1 MALLTACDPSKDE
14 ISNPGAGITSEELGA
29 GFTATQYSDD
39 TYATEQADGNYFK
52 YSTNPVRVVEI
63 YQLNEDSSK
72 NVLSKGASSGT
83 FKLAPKRGGSP
94 DQTYYIRTKGFDG
107 SDVIAEKKVTV
118 FVPTDLEPAV
128 RIIASDAYG
137 YKIWKWDTSWRA
149 DGGAW
154 GSMGYAPG
162 DGESFVN
169 GGNGIWWACAPADLT
184 GQMKHSDTGN
194 ATGEEDPNAYMEI
207 HDDGTIIT
215 RDANG
220 AQIRKG
226 KYSITDYKNGERNVP
241 SVDGSQANWAVGNL
255 HTDAGTILWPFKIN
269 GGGEKPTDFAIMQLT
284 PNKLKL
290 IYAAPGTGSWKEA
303 TWWAF
308 TSESDAEGALTDFGE
323 KSWTWDVD
331 WRADGGAWGDM
342 GYAPGDGQSFVDT
355 YNGIWWG
362 STPAGLTEQLKHSD
376 THVATGEEDP
386 GAYMTFNWKKGIV
399 TCYDAAGK
407 EIRHGAWSIA
417 AWDMGKR
424 SFASADGSQASW
436 SLGTLHTDAGS
447 ILFPFQINAG
457 GVKLSDFEIMQL
469 DGDHLKLI
477 YPYKSDGSV
486 GSWNEA
492 TWWAFKKK
500 K

>member
-39 TYATEQADGNYFK
+39 TYSTEQADGNYFK

-63 YQLNEDSSK
+63 YQLNDDGSK
-72 NVLSKGASSGT
+72 NILTKGASSGT

-107 SDVIAEKKVTV
+107 TDVIAEKKVTV
-118 FVPTDLEPAV
+118 FVPTELEPAV

-137 YKIWKWDTSWRA
+137 HKVWKWDTSWRA

-154 GSMGYAPG
+154 GNMGYAPG
-162 DGESFVN
+162 DGESFVT
-169 GGNGIWWACAPADLT
+169 GGNGIWWACPPADLT
-184 GQMKHSDTGN
+184 GQLQHSDTGV
-194 ATGEEDPNAYMEI
+194 ATGEEDPN
-207 HDDGTIIT
+207 
-215 RDANG
+215 
-220 AQIRKG
+220 
-226 KYSITDYKNGERNVP
+226 
-241 SVDGSQANWAVGNL
+241 
-255 HTDAGTILWPFKIN
+255 
-269 GGGEKPTDFAIMQLT
+269 
-284 PNKLKL
+284 
-290 IYAAPGTGSWKEA
+290 
-303 TWWAF
+303 
-308 TSESDAEGALTDFGE
+308 
-323 KSWTWDVD
+323 
-331 WRADGGAWGDM
+331 
-342 GYAPGDGQSFVDT
+342 
-355 YNGIWWG
+355 
-362 STPAGLTEQLKHSD
+362 
-376 THVATGEEDP
+376 
-386 GAYMTFNWKKGIV
+386 AYMTFNWKKGIV
-399 TCYDAAGK
+399 TTYDAAGK
-407 EIRHGAWSIA
+407 EIRHGAWSIS
-417 AWDMGKR
+417 AWDMGNR

-457 GVKLSDFEIMQL
+457 GVKLGDFEIMQL

-500 K
+500 